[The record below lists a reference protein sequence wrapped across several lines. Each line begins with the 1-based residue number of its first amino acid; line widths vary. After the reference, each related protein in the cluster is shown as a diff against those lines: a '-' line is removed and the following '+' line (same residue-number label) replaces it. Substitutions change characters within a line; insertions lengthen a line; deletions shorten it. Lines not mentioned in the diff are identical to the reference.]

1 MMMMMFF
8 NDQKLPSEIRIQLQQ
23 QQQQQQKDLYT

>member
-1 MMMMMFF
+1 MMMFF